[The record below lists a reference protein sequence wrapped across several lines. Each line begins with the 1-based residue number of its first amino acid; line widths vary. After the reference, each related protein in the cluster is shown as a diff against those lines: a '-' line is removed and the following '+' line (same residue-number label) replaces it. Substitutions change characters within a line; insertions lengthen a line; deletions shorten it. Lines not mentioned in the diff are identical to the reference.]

1 MRKIFEVACSFLL
14 FGSGATALVMIWVL
28 VADYKLAQWA
38 IWPPAL
44 LGVCVAIFFLAL
56 ASHYLIKGGP
66 KN

>member
-1 MRKIFEVACSFLL
+1 MRKIFEVASSFLL

-38 IWPPAL
+38 ISPPAL
-44 LGVCVAIFFLAL
+44 LVVCAVVFFLAL
-56 ASHYLIKGGP
+56 AGHYVLKGSW